1 MGFRDTKPFPLKREE
16 LRKRPA
22 HRLAFGAMP
31 QGLDKNL
38 QENLSKQITAF
49 ISQLVE

>member
-1 MGFRDTKPFPLKREE
+1 
-16 LRKRPA
+16 
-22 HRLAFGAMP
+22 MP